1 MAPSAALR
9 SVSQLLASAR
19 LPSCSS
25 TRSKFYIREPAN
37 AKPNWFTVGLA
48 FGTSVFLWVYLIKQH
63 NEDVL
68 EYKRRNG
75 LE

>member
-1 MAPSAALR
+1 MAT
-9 SVSQLLASAR
+9 SVVLGRFSRLLASAR
-19 LPSCSS
+19 LPNCTS
-25 TRSKFYIREPAN
+25 TRSKFYVKEPVH
-37 AKPNWFTVGLA
+37 AKPNWLKVGLSLV
-48 FGTSVFLWVYLIKQH
+48 TSGFLWAYLINQH